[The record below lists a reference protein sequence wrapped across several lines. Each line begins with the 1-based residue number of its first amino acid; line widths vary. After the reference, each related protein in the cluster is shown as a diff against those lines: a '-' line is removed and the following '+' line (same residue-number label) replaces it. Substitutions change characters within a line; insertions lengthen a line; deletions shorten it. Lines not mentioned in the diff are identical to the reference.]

1 MWIGQGSSVL
11 TGAKKRKTFRR
22 PQQTTLATATQE
34 PGNAPPLGFGSTWG
48 IDTGSVPPVPY
59 PNWPWMQAQQMQSPL
74 GPWMMNPRSWL
85 HGTSHAIDHA
95 IGPAVHAISKALM
108 AAECTS

>member
-1 MWIGQGSSVL
+1 VDTGQGSSVP

-22 PQQTTLATATQE
+22 PQRTSLATTTQE

-48 IDTGSVPPVPY
+48 IDTVLALDAGTTDAVPAGTVDD
-59 PNWPWMQAQQMQSPL
+59 A
-74 GPWMMNPRSWL
+74 PRSWV
-85 HGTSHAIDHA
+85 HGTSHAMDDA
-95 IGPAVHAISKALM
+95 IGPTIHAISRALM